1 MNYATLIRTYE
12 DKLEQIG
19 EDRENLA
26 YVFRELK
33 EWSSLDFLLHQ
44 NQEVSSDDCLLLEK
58 IFMDLSQHLSPQYLT
73 GRAYFRDLQLSVD
86 QRVLIPRPETE
97 ELVDLILAENPDT
110 PLSVLDIGTGSG
122 AIAIS
127 LKKERPA
134 WQLTASDISSDA
146 LSLAQDN
153 ASHYQLDITFIVS
166 DVFSQLSGTFDMIVS
181 NPPYIA
187 YEDKDEVGLNVYQSE
202 PHLALFAAEDGYAI
216 YRRIIEEASNCL
228 SEKGKLYF
236 EIGYKQGEGIK
247 ALVNTH
253 FPQKRVR
260 VLRDVFGKERMVVV
274 DHGTVS

>member
-216 YRRIIEEASNCL
+216 YRRIIEEASNYL
-228 SEKGKLYF
+228 SEKGKLYL

-253 FPQKRVR
+253 FPKKRVR
-260 VLRDVFGKERMVVV
+260 VLRDVFGKERMVVI
-274 DHGTVS
+274 DHGTIS

>member
-58 IFMDLSQHLSPQYLT
+58 IFMNLSQHLSPQYLT

-110 PLSVLDIGTGSG
+110 PLSALDIGTGSG

-216 YRRIIEEASNCL
+216 YRRIIEEASNYL

-260 VLRDVFGKERMVVV
+260 VLKDVFGKERMVVV
-274 DHGTVS
+274 DHGTIS

>member
-12 DKLEQIG
+12 DKLEQVG

-44 NQEVSSDDCLLLEK
+44 NQEVSSDDSLLLEK
-58 IFMDLSQHLSPQYLT
+58 IFMDLSQHLSPQYLI

-153 ASHYQLDITFIVS
+153 ASHYQLDIIFIVS

-187 YEDKDEVGLNVYQSE
+187 YEDKDELGLNVYQSE

-216 YRRIIEEASNCL
+216 YRRIIEEASNYL

-260 VLRDVFGKERMVVV
+260 VLKDVFGKERMVVV
-274 DHGTVS
+274 DHGTIS

>member
-12 DKLEQIG
+12 DKLEQVG

-44 NQEVSSDDCLLLEK
+44 NQEVSSDDSLLLEK
-58 IFMDLSQHLSPQYLT
+58 IFMDLSQHLSPQYLI

-216 YRRIIEEASNCL
+216 YRRIIEEASNYL

-260 VLRDVFGKERMVVV
+260 VLKDVFGKERMVVV
-274 DHGTVS
+274 DHGTIS

>member
-181 NPPYIA
+181 NPPYIS

-216 YRRIIEEASNCL
+216 YRRIIEEASNYL

-274 DHGTVS
+274 DHGTIS

>member
-19 EDRENLA
+19 EDRQNLA

-216 YRRIIEEASNCL
+216 YRRIIEEASNYL

-236 EIGYKQGEGIK
+236 EISYKQGEGIK

>member
-153 ASHYQLDITFIVS
+153 VSHYQLDITFIVS

-216 YRRIIEEASNCL
+216 YRRIIEEASNYL

>member
-33 EWSSLDFLLHQ
+33 EWSSLDFLLYQ

-216 YRRIIEEASNCL
+216 YRRIIEEASNYL

-274 DHGTVS
+274 DHGTIS

>member
-216 YRRIIEEASNCL
+216 YRRIIEEASNYL

-236 EIGYKQGEGIK
+236 EICYKQGEGIK

-253 FPQKRVR
+253 FPQKQVR

-274 DHGTVS
+274 DHGTIS

>member
-12 DKLEQIG
+12 DKLEQVG

-44 NQEVSSDDCLLLEK
+44 NQEVSSDDSLLLEK
-58 IFMDLSQHLSPQYLT
+58 IFMDLSQHLSPQYLI

-110 PLSVLDIGTGSG
+110 PLSALDIGTGSG

-216 YRRIIEEASNCL
+216 YRRIIEEASNYL

-260 VLRDVFGKERMVVV
+260 VLKDVFGKERMVVV
-274 DHGTVS
+274 DHGTIS

>member
-26 YVFRELK
+26 YVFRGLK
-33 EWSSLDFLLHQ
+33 EWSSLDFLLYQ

-216 YRRIIEEASNCL
+216 
-228 SEKGKLYF
+228 
-236 EIGYKQGEGIK
+236 
-247 ALVNTH
+247 
-253 FPQKRVR
+253 
-260 VLRDVFGKERMVVV
+260 
-274 DHGTVS
+274 

>member
-73 GRAYFRDLQLSVD
+73 GQAYFRDLQLSVD

-216 YRRIIEEASNCL
+216 YRRIIEEASNYL

-274 DHGTVS
+274 DHGTIS

>member
-134 WQLTASDISSDA
+134 WQLTASDISSNA

-216 YRRIIEEASNCL
+216 YRRIIEEASNYL

-274 DHGTVS
+274 DHGTIS

>member
-146 LSLAQDN
+146 LSLAQNN
-153 ASHYQLDITFIVS
+153 ANHYQLDITFIVS

-216 YRRIIEEASNCL
+216 YRRIIEEASNYL
-228 SEKGKLYF
+228 SEKGSFTLKLVISR
-236 EIGYKQGEGIK
+236 ER
-247 ALVNTH
+247 ALKHLLTLIFLKNG
-253 FPQKRVR
+253 
-260 VLRDVFGKERMVVV
+260 FG
-274 DHGTVS
+274 S

>member
-216 YRRIIEEASNCL
+216 YRRIIEEASNYL

-253 FPQKRVR
+253 FPQKQVR

-274 DHGTVS
+274 DHGTIS

>member
-216 YRRIIEEASNCL
+216 YRRIIEEASNYL

>member
-110 PLSVLDIGTGSG
+110 LLSVLDIGTGSG

-216 YRRIIEEASNCL
+216 YRRIIEEASNYL

-274 DHGTVS
+274 DHGTIS

>member
-33 EWSSLDFLLHQ
+33 EWSSLDFLLHH

-216 YRRIIEEASNCL
+216 YRRIIEEASNYL

-253 FPQKRVR
+253 FPQKQVR

-274 DHGTVS
+274 DHGTIS

>member
-153 ASHYQLDITFIVS
+153 ANHYQLDITFIVS

-216 YRRIIEEASNCL
+216 YRRIIEEASNYL

-260 VLRDVFGKERMVVV
+260 FLRDVFGKERMVVV
-274 DHGTVS
+274 DHGTIS

>member
-12 DKLEQIG
+12 DKLEQVG

-44 NQEVSSDDCLLLEK
+44 NQEVSSDDSLLLEK
-58 IFMDLSQHLSPQYLT
+58 IFMDLSQHLSPQYLI

-153 ASHYQLDITFIVS
+153 ASHYQLDIIFIVS

-216 YRRIIEEASNCL
+216 YRRIIEEASNYL

-260 VLRDVFGKERMVVV
+260 VLKDVFGKERMVVV
-274 DHGTVS
+274 DHGTIS

>member
-216 YRRIIEEASNCL
+216 YRRIIEEASNYL

-253 FPQKRVR
+253 FPQKQVR
-260 VLRDVFGKERMVVV
+260 VLKDVFGKERMVVV
-274 DHGTVS
+274 DHGTIS

>member
-26 YVFRELK
+26 YVFRGLK
-33 EWSSLDFLLHQ
+33 EWSSLDFLLYQ

-216 YRRIIEEASNCL
+216 YRRIIEEASNYL

-253 FPQKRVR
+253 FPQKQVR

-274 DHGTVS
+274 DHGTIS

>member
-110 PLSVLDIGTGSG
+110 PLSALDIGTGSG

-216 YRRIIEEASNCL
+216 YRRIIEEASNYL

-260 VLRDVFGKERMVVV
+260 VLKDVFGKERMVVV
-274 DHGTVS
+274 DHGTIS

>member
-110 PLSVLDIGTGSG
+110 PLSALDIGTGSG

-216 YRRIIEEASNCL
+216 YRRIIEEASNYL

-247 ALVNTH
+247 ALVNIH

-260 VLRDVFGKERMVVV
+260 VLKDVFGKERMVVV
-274 DHGTVS
+274 DHGTIS

>member
-86 QRVLIPRPETE
+86 QRVLIPRSETE

-216 YRRIIEEASNCL
+216 YRRIIEEASNYL

-274 DHGTVS
+274 DHGTIS

>member
-33 EWSSLDFLLHQ
+33 EWSSLDFLLYQ

-58 IFMDLSQHLSPQYLT
+58 TFMDLSQHLSPQYLT

-134 WQLTASDISSDA
+134 WQLTASDISSDV

-216 YRRIIEEASNCL
+216 YRRIIEEASNYL

-274 DHGTVS
+274 DHGTIS

>member
-153 ASHYQLDITFIVS
+153 ASHYQLNITFIVS

-216 YRRIIEEASNCL
+216 YRRIIEEASNYL

-274 DHGTVS
+274 DHGTIS

>member
-33 EWSSLDFLLHQ
+33 EWSSLVFLLHQ

-216 YRRIIEEASNCL
+216 YRRIIEEASNYL

-274 DHGTVS
+274 DHGTIS

>member
-127 LKKERPA
+127 LKKERPT

-216 YRRIIEEASNCL
+216 YRRIIEEASNYL

-274 DHGTVS
+274 DHGTIS

>member
-86 QRVLIPRPETE
+86 QRVLTPRPETE

-216 YRRIIEEASNCL
+216 YRRIIEEASNYL

-274 DHGTVS
+274 DHGTIS

>member
-97 ELVDLILAENPDT
+97 ELVDLILAENPDI

-146 LSLAQDN
+146 LSLAQNN
-153 ASHYQLDITFIVS
+153 ANHYQLDITFIVS

-216 YRRIIEEASNCL
+216 YRRIIEEASNYL

-274 DHGTVS
+274 DHGTIS

>member
-44 NQEVSSDDCLLLEK
+44 NQEVSSDDCLILEK

-110 PLSVLDIGTGSG
+110 PLSALDIGTGSG

-216 YRRIIEEASNCL
+216 YRRIIEEASNYL

-260 VLRDVFGKERMVVV
+260 VLKDVFGKERMVVV
-274 DHGTVS
+274 DHGTIS

>member
-44 NQEVSSDDCLLLEK
+44 NQEVSSDDYLLLEK

-216 YRRIIEEASNCL
+216 YRRIIEEASNYL

-274 DHGTVS
+274 DHGTIS

>member
-44 NQEVSSDDCLLLEK
+44 NQEVSSDDCLILEK

-110 PLSVLDIGTGSG
+110 PLSALDIGTGSG

-127 LKKERPA
+127 LKNERPA

-216 YRRIIEEASNCL
+216 YRRIIEEASNYL

-247 ALVNTH
+247 ALVNIH

-260 VLRDVFGKERMVVV
+260 VLKDVFGKERMVVV
-274 DHGTVS
+274 DHGTIS